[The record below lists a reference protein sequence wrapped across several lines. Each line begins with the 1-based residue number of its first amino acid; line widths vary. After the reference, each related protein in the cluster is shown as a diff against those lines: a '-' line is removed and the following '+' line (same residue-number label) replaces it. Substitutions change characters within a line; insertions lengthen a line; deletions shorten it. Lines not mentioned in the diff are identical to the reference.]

1 MVLGCGGDDSPSGST
16 AAAPRKLSNAVRL
29 QGDYPFGGRRRR
41 VDAQVSFEHVVD
53 PYRSLSTS
61 PGSNARFVAAQLR
74 IMNRGRDPFP
84 IQWARFRGYD
94 ERGRPL
100 PPGTQSTPL
109 RRTMPGRRVRGQLL
123 TSITAFKVP
132 RGRRLATI
140 RMTSIVK
147 LWAFRARWSVGR

>member
-1 MVLGCGGDDSPSGST
+1 M
-16 AAAPRKLSNAVRL
+16 
-29 QGDYPFGGRRRR
+29 
-41 VDAQVSFEHVVD
+41 
-53 PYRSLSTS
+53 TS
-61 PGSNARFVAAQLR
+61 EA
-74 IMNRGRDPFP
+74 D
-84 IQWARFRGYD
+84 
-94 ERGRPL
+94 PL

-109 RRTMPGRRVRGQLL
+109 RRTMPGRRVRGKLL